1 LCYAIAPCQNCDRYN
16 NILPF
21 TETGDRMDKEPEIGL
36 GGANFNADPIGA
48 RELLYPI
55 AVVLSG
61 DRLSQYEALQ
71 KKLGLYDRDILLTY
85 HPCFTATAYGGSRNI

>member
-1 LCYAIAPCQNCDRYN
+1 MGKTPQGAISRGSMHD
-16 NILPF
+16 L
-21 TETGDRMDKEPEIGL
+21 EPEIGL

-71 KKLGLYDRDILLTY
+71 KKLGLCDREILLTY
-85 HPCFTATAYGGSRNI
+85 HPCFTATVYGEVGTM

>member
-1 LCYAIAPCQNCDRYN
+1 
-16 NILPF
+16 
-21 TETGDRMDKEPEIGL
+21 MDQEPEIGL

-71 KKLGLYDRDILLTY
+71 KKLGLCDRDILLTF
-85 HPCFTATAYGGSRNI
+85 HPCFVCDNQGKY

>member
-1 LCYAIAPCQNCDRYN
+1 
-16 NILPF
+16 
-21 TETGDRMDKEPEIGL
+21 MDKEPEIVL

-61 DRLSQYEALQ
+61 DRLAQYELLKQ
-71 KKLGLYDRDILLTY
+71 KLGLSDIEMLRL
-85 HPCFTATAYGGSRNI
+85 HPCFAATVYGAAIDKQAIASSSN

>member
-1 LCYAIAPCQNCDRYN
+1 MGKALL
-16 NILPF
+16 ILYQF
-21 TETGDRMDKEPEIGL
+21 FLVAVTDKIKAKKVMDKEPEIGL

-61 DRLSQYEALQ
+61 DRLSQYETLQ
-71 KKLGLYDRDILLTY
+71 KKLGLTDIEILLRF
-85 HPCFTATAYGGSRNI
+85 HPCFALTVYGEVGTI